1 MKGCFCM
8 YFASMRNN
16 LGQEKIRSC
25 WNSKLRIGKLVSKR
39 ETGTYYNISSA
50 FVFAVVVVVTMSISD
65 IKKVLYKFCSNVL
78 TEMWHKALDK
88 IFDAIEFNYQKQ
100 LSISVLIKRCSEI
113 CSKFTGEQP
122 CQNSTSSNFTEITFR
137 YGCFP
142 VTWCIFLEQLF
153 LRTLRRT
160 AS

>member
-50 FVFAVVVVVTMSISD
+50 FVFAVVVAVTMSISD

-100 LSISVLIKRCSEI
+100 LSISVLIKRCSEL